1 MGLWPW
7 TRVQGRGWG
16 SQAQGFPCNRH
27 WGAQSCAWPQ
37 GSHHGIHRP
46 PGHRRLH
53 TACSGIPGE
62 VTQHR
67 GLPMACTGIP
77 GWAWGSPCGHSV
89 PRAVVGHGDLL
100 MVCSRMPGAAA
111 RHGAGSQSDAWLD
124 PGVGPSGSPMP
135 RPCTCQQLVRRPCH
149 GACRGCGCC
158 RAGVWRGNWGRRGAR
173 CTRSARLNPSVHL
186 APAIPVFK

>member
-16 SQAQGFPCNRH
+16 SRARGFSCNTH

-37 GSHHGIHRP
+37 GSRHGIHRP
-46 PGHRRLH
+46 PGHRCLH

-62 VTQHR
+62 VTRHR

-77 GWAWGSPCGHSV
+77 GWAWGSPHGHSV

-100 MVCSRMPGAAA
+100 MVCPEQLPGMVPGAKVTRGWTLGSGRVGPPCPGPARASSSCVARVTVPAGAVAA
-111 RHGAGSQSDAWLD
+111 AGPACGGGTGAGEELTA
-124 PGVGPSGSPMP
+124 
-135 RPCTCQQLVRRPCH
+135 
-149 GACRGCGCC
+149 
-158 RAGVWRGNWGRRGAR
+158 RGAPGSIQA
-173 CTRSARLNPSVHL
+173 C
-186 APAIPVFK
+186 I